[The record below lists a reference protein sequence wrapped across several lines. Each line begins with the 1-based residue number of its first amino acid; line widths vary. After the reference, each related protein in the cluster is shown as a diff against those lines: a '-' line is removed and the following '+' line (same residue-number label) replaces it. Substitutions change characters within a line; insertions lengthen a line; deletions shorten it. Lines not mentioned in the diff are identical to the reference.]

1 MDRITLTDAEV
12 FRLECEGCNASEI
25 AAAMQVPVACAVAL
39 MQRAR
44 LLYARAMDEQAR
56 PRLGLTPRHASG

>member
-12 FRLECEGCNASEI
+12 FRLECEGCNAAEI
-25 AAAMQVPVACAVAL
+25 AAVMQVPVACAVAL

-44 LLYARAMDEQAR
+44 VIYARAMEVRR
-56 PRLGLTPRHASG
+56 PVLLRLPPRDAG

>member
-1 MDRITLTDAEV
+1 MERIALTDAEV

-25 AAAMQVPVACAVAL
+25 AAAMQVPIACAVAL

-44 LLYARAMDEQAR
+44 VLYARAMEAR
-56 PRLGLTPRHASG
+56 RPGPLGLSPRAAR